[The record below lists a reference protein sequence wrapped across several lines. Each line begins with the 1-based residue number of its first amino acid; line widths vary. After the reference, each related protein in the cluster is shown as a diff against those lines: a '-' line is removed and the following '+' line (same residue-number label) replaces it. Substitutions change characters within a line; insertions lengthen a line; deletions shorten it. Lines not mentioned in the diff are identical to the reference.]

1 MLICRVESLRDGV
14 GTGNVA
20 AGVRPIGNRLHRNRE
35 IDKVGAVVEI
45 VEKVDAMMSGFYHFD
60 VDLLHKWLSHLRSE
74 IFNLEVAEACRSVE
88 VEHHTV
94 GEAIES
100 HIFCDG
106 DVGTTLSGEGIGDGP
121 VGSKR
126 GILREIGAC
135 HAPSGPRLLNG
146 LTVGNLHFHL
156 SGLSESPERSGDSG
170 ETFL

>member
-1 MLICRVESLRDGV
+1 MRDGV

-45 VEKVDAMMSGFYHFD
+45 VEKVDAMMSGFHHFD

-88 VEHHTV
+88 VEHHAV
-94 GEAIES
+94 GKAIES

-106 DVGTTLSGEGIGDGP
+106 DVGTTFSGEAIRNSA
-121 VGSKR
+121 VGSKS
-126 GILREIGAC
+126 GIFREICTC
-135 HAPSGPRLLNG
+135 HAPVDPWLLNCLIG
-146 LTVGNLHFHL
+146 SHLHLHL
-156 SGLSESPERSGDSG
+156 CGFGESAE
-170 ETFL
+170 